1 MPEMHPQQNS
11 PASPEAHKRTFSG
24 FAENASTEIPCFRLH
39 LTIKPSASSHYHQ
52 KKNLRLRRKRIHN
65 ETTKERANA
74 QTVQPQQS
82 RQAPTSTHTTHIT
95 LISNRGRPPTRKK
108 TIKTAQQRPA
118 TQATK
123 HEQHASTLKTEKRSP
138 PMYISI
144 APAKKEPAHPP
155 IITQFPKIVIKLL
168 ISAENFSRGSRK
180 TGHFEF

>member
-1 MPEMHPQQNS
+1 MPEMHPQKNS

-123 HEQHASTLKTEKRSP
+123 HEQNASTLKTEKRSP
-138 PMYISI
+138 PCIF
-144 APAKKEPAHPP
+144 PLPPRKKNPPTHPS
-155 IITQFPKIVIKLL
+155 LL
-168 ISAENFSRGSRK
+168 NFLK
-180 TGHFEF
+180 